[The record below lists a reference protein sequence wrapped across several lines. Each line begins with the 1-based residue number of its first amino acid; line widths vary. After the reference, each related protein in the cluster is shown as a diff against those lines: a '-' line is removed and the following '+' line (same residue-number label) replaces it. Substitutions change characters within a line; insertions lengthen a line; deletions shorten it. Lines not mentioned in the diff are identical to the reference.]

1 VFSLQKH
8 LILVDKILDMTNKE
22 YRESLM
28 EAYIIKSAVKQQVY
42 TNTAESFLILRKVL
56 KQLETDYIKVL
67 KGKVPDGLLPH
78 YNEKGLFD
86 VEFKVGEDILL
97 FSMHSNVFEFDNNH
111 PMNKIQYVQDDP
123 LRSYCGMIMIYNFL
137 ADSFKYNRVN
147 DLGYMVARVFIN
159 KDKHFFVEGK
169 RQTSELMKDFAEEA
183 ISPGIVREIVETAIE
198 YSVQF
203 DLLVPP
209 YEQVK
214 IATVDQMIEKIS
226 HSRMTTG
233 KRLGF
238 GFRTDDV

>member
-1 VFSLQKH
+1 
-8 LILVDKILDMTNKE
+8 MTNKE

-28 EAYIIKSAVKQQVY
+28 EAYVIKSAVKQQVY
-42 TNTAESFLILRKVL
+42 NITAESFLILRKVL
-56 KQLETDYIKVL
+56 KQLETDYIKAL
-67 KGKVPDGLLPH
+67 KGKIPDSLLPQ
-78 YNEKGLFD
+78 YIEKGYFD
-86 VEFKVGEDILL
+86 VEFKVGEDVLI
-97 FSMHSNVFEFDNNH
+97 FSMHSNVFEFDNSH

-147 DLGYMVARVFIN
+147 DLGYMIARIFIN

-169 RQTSELMKDFAEEA
+169 RQTSELMKDFAVEA
-183 ISPGIVREIVETAIE
+183 ISPGILREIVETAIE

-214 IATVDQMIEKIS
+214 IATVDQMMEKIS
-226 HSRMTTG
+226 HSKITTG

>member
-1 VFSLQKH
+1 
-8 LILVDKILDMTNKE
+8 MTNKE

-28 EAYIIKSAVKQQVY
+28 EAYVIKTNVKQQVY
-42 TNTAESFLILRKVL
+42 HYTTESFLILKKVL
-56 KQLETDYIKVL
+56 SKLETDYIKAL
-67 KGKVPDGLLPH
+67 KGKIPDNVLPH
-78 YNEKGLFD
+78 YQEKGPFEM
-86 VEFKVGEDILL
+86 EFRVGEDVLL

-111 PMNKIQYVQDDP
+111 PMNKIKYIQDDP

-147 DLGYMVARVFIN
+147 DLGYMVARIFIN

-169 RQTSELMKDFAEEA
+169 RQTGELMKDFAVEA
-183 ISPGIVREIVETAIE
+183 ISPGILREIVETAIE

-214 IATVDQMIEKIS
+214 IATVDQMQEKIS
-226 HSRMTTG
+226 LSRMTTG